1 VQGRFRQGDAIGLV
15 EEENVVW
22 GTPVQALGGVMER
35 LATDAELLTSLRGVG
50 APLDDDT
57 VRSLAPDGV
66 ELELSDG
73 GQQSYWWLLAAE

>member
-1 VQGRFRQGDAIGLV
+1 
-15 EEENVVW
+15 
-22 GTPVQALGGVMER
+22 MER
-35 LATDAELLTSLRGVG
+35 LATDAELLTSLRGAG